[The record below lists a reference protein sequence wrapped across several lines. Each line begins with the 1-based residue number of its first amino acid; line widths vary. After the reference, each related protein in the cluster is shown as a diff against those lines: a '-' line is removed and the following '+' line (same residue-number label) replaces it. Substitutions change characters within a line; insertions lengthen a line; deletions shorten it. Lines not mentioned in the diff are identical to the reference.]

1 MKNKDLTNVYKIDEA
16 KGLVKYTVK
25 AHGMYFTGKSKA
37 NVDEGDVFDLEKG
50 KRIAKLRALLKMK
63 RHFLKE
69 SLEFQQYIRDVA
81 SMEDEVTE
89 QVAALT
95 NSLCHLED
103 QLNDVLGIP
112 TGCDCCDDTCSCEC
126 GEPCECGEACEWCD
140 SACDCKK

>member
-1 MKNKDLTNVYKIDEA
+1 MKNKDLTNVYKIDNA
-16 KGLVKYTVK
+16 KGIVKYTVK

-37 NVDEGDVFDLEKG
+37 NFDEGDMFDPEKG

-63 RHFLKE
+63 RYFLKE
-69 SLEFQQYIRDVA
+69 TLEFQEYIREVA

-103 QLNDVLGIP
+103 QLNEVLGIP
-112 TGCDCCDDTCSCEC
+112 TETCDCCDDDCEC
-126 GEPCECGEACEWCD
+126 GGPCECGEACEWCD
-140 SACDCKK
+140 SACPCKE